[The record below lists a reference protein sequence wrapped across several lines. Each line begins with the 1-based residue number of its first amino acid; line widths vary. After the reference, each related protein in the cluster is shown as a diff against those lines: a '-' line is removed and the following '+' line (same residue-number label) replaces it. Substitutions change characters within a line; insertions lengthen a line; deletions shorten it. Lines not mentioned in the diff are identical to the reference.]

1 MVFKKN
7 INYPRIF
14 FWSSILII
22 CIGIILTVISLEIS
36 LKNFEQ
42 KIDNLIFD
50 SDLIKPVKKE
60 VVLKTILYVGDIM
73 LDRGVEYLMKKN
85 GLDYPFE
92 KIKSITDADNIDF
105 VCGNL
110 EGPIVNNPK
119 NFPSKS
125 VEFAFVPEAAKTL
138 ASAGFN
144 LFSLANNHTLNMG
157 SKGLIETRELLLESG
172 ITSIGGPFGCGGD
185 LVYKNDNIIQ
195 VAFNK
200 TFPSSCSDEEMAK
213 TIEIIKKTTP
223 DNFLTVNIHWGEEY
237 QPKNSISQKQTA
249 HTIIDAGADL
259 IIGHHPHVVQNI
271 EIYNNKLIFYSLGN
285 FIFDQYFSQ
294 ETQQSLG
301 VRLEMYSDKNIYYL
315 IPIQS
320 KLAQPFLMEKEQ
332 AEDFLIEL
340 SKKSSPELDQ
350 KIKLGIVEI
359 IDN

>member
-1 MVFKKN
+1 MAFSKDV
-7 INYPRIF
+7 NYPRIL
-14 FWSSILII
+14 FWILIFI
-22 CIGIILTVISLEIS
+22 IYIGIILIFISFEIS
-36 LKNFEQ
+36 LKKFEQ

-50 SDLIKPVKKE
+50 PDLIKPAKKE
-60 VVLKTILYVGDIM
+60 VVLRTILYVGDIM

-85 GLDYPFE
+85 GFDYPFE
-92 KIKSITDADNIDF
+92 KIKPTIGNTDF

-119 NFPSKS
+119 DFSSKS
-125 VEFAFVPEAAKTL
+125 IEFAFVPETAKSL

-157 SKGLIETRELLLESG
+157 SIGLKETRELLLESG
-172 ITSIGGPFGCGGD
+172 IIAVGDPLGCGD
-185 LVYKNDNIIQ
+185 DFIHKNNDIIQ

-200 TFPSSCSDEEMAK
+200 TFPINCSDDEIAK
-213 TIEIIKKTTP
+213 TIKVIKSANP
-223 DNFLTVNIHWGEEY
+223 NNFLVVNIHWGEEY
-237 QPKNSISQKQTA
+237 RPRNSISQKQTA
-249 HTIIDAGADL
+249 HIIIDAGADL

-285 FIFDQYFSQ
+285 FIFDQYFSH

-301 VRLEMYSDKNIYYL
+301 VKLEMYSDKNIYYL

-320 KLAQPFLMEKEQ
+320 ELAQPFLMENEQ
-332 AEDFLIEL
+332 AEDFLNEL
-340 SKKSSPELDQ
+340 SKKSSSELDQ

-359 IDN
+359 INN